1 MWLVADSFCGRVM
14 KNRKKLVELGELC
27 LAGVLLFIFY
37 RRIGCPIKVMTGV
50 SCAGCGMT
58 RAWIALLQLH
68 WRDAFEYHPLVLLP
82 IVFVVAFI
90 LKQYG
95 HERLFRRT
103 VAVLVVLFCIV
114 YVMRMLD
121 PSDNIVV
128 FRPKDGYFYR
138 IGMKFYYLGKSIF
151 DLIRN

>member
-1 MWLVADSFCGRVM
+1 M
-14 KNRKKLVELGELC
+14 KYKKKAMELGELC
-27 LAGVLLFIFY
+27 LAGVLLFVFY

-82 IVFVVAFI
+82 IVFVVALI
-90 LKQYG
+90 LKQFG
-95 HERLFRRT
+95 HETLFRRT

-128 FRPKDGYFYR
+128 FRPKDGYIYQKW
-138 IGMKFYYLGKSIF
+138 MKLYDFAKDIYGSICLSF
-151 DLIRN
+151 HAF

>member
-1 MWLVADSFCGRVM
+1 M

-58 RAWIALLQLH
+58 RAWIALLQFH
-68 WRDAFEYHPLVLLP
+68 WRDALEYHPLVLLP

-114 YVMRMLD
+114 YVM
-121 PSDNIVV
+121 
-128 FRPKDGYFYR
+128 
-138 IGMKFYYLGKSIF
+138 
-151 DLIRN
+151 

>member
-14 KNRKKLVELGELC
+14 KYKKKVMELGELC

-68 WRDAFEYHPLVLLP
+68 WREAYEYHPLFWLP
-82 IVFVVAFI
+82 IVFVVVLI

-95 HERLFRRT
+95 HETLFRRT
-103 VAVLVVLFCIV
+103 VVVLVVLFCIV

-138 IGMKFYYLGKSIF
+138 IGMKFYHLGKSIF